1 MSPVEESNSEG
12 ASGETEGVRSS
23 SEGTSGGPSS
33 TTNEFSVKPADLT
46 ATDTTSAVTK
56 TSEQQEAA
64 TAQKKPE
71 TYKPITTSTDPTP
84 TEASATA
91 KEFEQ
96 SIQLTAKP
104 ADVTFTQTSTAVP
117 KESAQQ
123 QTAPTQ
129 GNPAIP
135 KPSSIPAT
143 STASTTDNQ
152 PKAEGTLTQASTAVP
167 KASAQQQTAPT
178 QGNPAIPKPSSIPA
192 TPTPKQEPDK
202 GDKAKE
208 RALLAEKVR
217 NLFKLSTWFK
227 PNNQANQLQ
236 QVRQLAVLVAWLIAL
251 VIFVRVYGGIL
262 LIIESV
268 PLAPSLFEMAGII
281 WLAWFSITRLIRS
294 QDRQEVIFSVRSRW
308 HAFSGSKQT
317 PDSSN

>member
-12 ASGETEGVRSS
+12 ASGGTEGVRSS
-23 SEGTSGGPSS
+23 SEGTSGGTSS
-33 TTNEFSVKPADLT
+33 ATNEFSVKPADLT

-71 TYKPITTSTDPTP
+71 TYKPITTSTDPTTT

-91 KEFEQ
+91 KESEQ

-104 ADVTFTQTSTAVP
+104 ADVTFTQTSAAVP

-129 GNPAIP
+129 D
-135 KPSSIPAT
+135 K
-143 STASTTDNQ
+143 
-152 PKAEGTLTQASTAVP
+152 
-167 KASAQQQTAPT
+167 
-178 QGNPAIPKPSSIPA
+178 PAIPKPSSIPA

-208 RALLAEKVR
+208 RALIAEKVR
-217 NLFKLSTWFK
+217 NLFKMNTWFK

-236 QVRQLAVLVAWLIAL
+236 QVRQFAVLVAWLIAL

-281 WLAWFSITRLIRS
+281 WLAWFSVTRLIRS
-294 QDRQEVIFSVRSRW
+294 QDRQEVISSVRSRW

>member
-71 TYKPITTSTDPTP
+71 TYKPITTSTDPTT

-91 KEFEQ
+91 KESEQ

-129 GNPAIP
+129 GNPPIP
-135 KPSSIPAT
+135 R
-143 STASTTDNQ
+143 
-152 PKAEGTLTQASTAVP
+152 
-167 KASAQQQTAPT
+167 
-178 QGNPAIPKPSSIPA
+178 PSSIPA
-192 TPTPKQEPDK
+192 TPTPKQEPDT

-217 NLFKLSTWFK
+217 NLFKMSTWFK

-281 WLAWFSITRLIRS
+281 WLAWFSVTRLIRS
-294 QDRQEVIFSVRSRW
+294 QDRQEVISSVRSRW